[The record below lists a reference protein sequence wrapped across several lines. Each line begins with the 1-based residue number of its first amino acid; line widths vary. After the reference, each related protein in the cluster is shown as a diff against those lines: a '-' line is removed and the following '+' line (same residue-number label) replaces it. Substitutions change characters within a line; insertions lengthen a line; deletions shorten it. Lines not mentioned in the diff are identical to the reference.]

1 MTPSPFVIQEY
12 VRWSD
17 VDFAGI
23 ICYGAYLRFF
33 ELAETELFRA
43 AGVPYG
49 EVFDRFDLW
58 LPRAQIHCDFRYPAR
73 LDDRLEVGTYF
84 SRIGTKSVTINF
96 DVLHKPTEQLGAE
109 AHQVLVCVDRTSLK
123 SKPVPAALVD
133 LLNPYAMSLEQAR
146 TAMGVTSGVS

>member
-1 MTPSPFVIQEY
+1 MAHSPYVIQDY

-43 AGVPYG
+43 VGVPYG
-49 EVFDRFDLW
+49 ELFDRFDLW
-58 LPRAQIHCDFRYPAR
+58 LPRAQIHCDFRHPAR
-73 LDDRLEVGTYF
+73 LDDRLEVATYF

-96 DVLHKPTEQLGAE
+96 DVFHKPTEQLGAE
-109 AHQVLVCVDRTSLK
+109 AHQVLVCTDRASLK
-123 SKPVPAALVD
+123 SKPLPADLVA
-133 LLNPYAMSLEQAR
+133 LLNPYAMSVQEAR
-146 TAMGVTSGVS
+146 SAMGVTSEGS